1 MKGEQRMKIYVDV
14 KTPGNGKTYEFQLD
28 SVMTVGQVKAK
39 MIEEITEIESGNITL
54 DPEKVILSNLST
66 KERLTDSDMLTKAGI
81 KSGQSLLL
89 L

>member
-1 MKGEQRMKIYVDV
+1 MTIYVEV

-28 SVMTVGQVKAK
+28 SVMTVGQVKLK
-39 MIEEITEIESGNITL
+39 MIDEIIEIESGNITL
-54 DPEKVILSNLST
+54 DPTKAILSNMNTRMRLS
-66 KERLTDSDMLTKAGI
+66 DSDLLSDAGV

>member
-1 MKGEQRMKIYVDV
+1 MKIFVDV

-39 MIEEITEIESGNITL
+39 IIDEITEIESGNVTL
-54 DPEKVILSNLST
+54 NPEKVILSNLNT
-66 KERLTDSDMLTKAGI
+66 KARLSDSDTLTAAGV

>member
-1 MKGEQRMKIYVDV
+1 MKIYVDV

-39 MIEEITEIESGNITL
+39 LIDEITELESGNITL
-54 DPEKVILSNLST
+54 NPEQVILNNLNT
-66 KERLTDSDMLTKAGI
+66 KTRLSESDTLREAGV

>member
-1 MKGEQRMKIYVDV
+1 MKIFVDV

-28 SVMTVGQVKAK
+28 NTMTVGQAKAR
-39 MIEEITEIESGNITL
+39 MIEEIREMENGNITL
-54 DPEKVILSNLST
+54 DPAKAVVGNLST
-66 KERLTDSDMLTKAGI
+66 EARLADTAVMAAVA

>member
-1 MKGEQRMKIYVDV
+1 MKIYVDV

-28 SVMTVGQVKAK
+28 NVMTVGQVKVK
-39 MIEEITEIESGNITL
+39 MIDEITEIESGNITL
-54 DPEKVILSNLST
+54 DPKKAILSNLST
-66 KERLTDSDMLTKAGI
+66 SKRLSDSDLLTDAGV

>member
-1 MKGEQRMKIYVDV
+1 MKIYVDV

-28 SVMTVGQVKAK
+28 SNMTVGQAKAK
-39 MIEEITEIESGNITL
+39 MIEEIGETESGNITL
-54 DPEKVILSNLST
+54 NPEKVIVGNLST
-66 KERLTDSDMLTKAGI
+66 ESRLADAEIVAAVI

>member
-1 MKGEQRMKIYVDV
+1 MKLFIDV

-28 SVMTVGQVKAK
+28 SIMTVGQAKAK
-39 MIEEITEIESGNITL
+39 MIDEITEIESGNITL
-54 DPEKVILSNLST
+54 NPEKVILSNLN
-66 KERLTDSDMLTKAGI
+66 TKARLSDTNTLVAAGV

>member
-1 MKGEQRMKIYVDV
+1 MKIYVDV

-54 DPEKVILSNLST
+54 DPEKVILSNLNT
-66 KERLTDSDMLTKAGI
+66 KKRLTDTDMLTKAGI

>member
-1 MKGEQRMKIYVDV
+1 MKIFIDV

-28 SVMTVGQVKAK
+28 SVMTVGQVKEK
-39 MIEEITEIESGNITL
+39 MIDEITEIESGNITL
-54 DPEKVILSNLST
+54 NPDKVILSNLNT
-66 KERLTDSDMLTKAGI
+66 RARLSDADTLVAAGV

>member
-1 MKGEQRMKIYVDV
+1 MVGGYKMKIYVDV

-39 MIEEITEIESGNITL
+39 LIDEITELESGNITL
-54 DPEKVILSNLST
+54 NPEQVILNNLNT
-66 KERLTDSDMLTKAGI
+66 KTRLSESDTLREAGV

>member
-1 MKGEQRMKIYVDV
+1 MKIYVDV

-28 SVMTVGQVKAK
+28 SVMTVGQVKLK
-39 MIEEITEIESGNITL
+39 MIDEIIEIESGNITL
-54 DPEKVILSNLST
+54 DPTKAILSNMNTRMRLS
-66 KERLTDSDMLTKAGI
+66 DSDLLSDAGV